1 MKQIIYIIAIIFL
14 VISFFV
20 PRAIAQD
27 STPTKELEVYFFY
40 SQTCPHCAAEK
51 EFLDNIAQDY
61 PEIKIY
67 RFSIDN
73 SENHSLLKDLAK
85 KHDVERYIGLV
96 PMTFVGEDFF
106 LGFDNP
112 KNIGKKIEDSINRQI
127 QDSPEPSSDSKI
139 NIPIIGELDIDQ
151 YSLPVLAIVL
161 GTLDGF
167 NVCSLGAL
175 VLILGLIL
183 ALRSRKKILI
193 FGGIFILTT
202 AIIYGLLI
210 SLWHKLFSFLAPYQK
225 LMVLLIALLGIGG
238 GIYFLKEFIRF
249 KKRGPTCATTES
261 PILGKF
267 SKKIQNGLKSPGNIF
282 ALLSSVLL
290 FAAVITIVEFPCS
303 AAIPVVFAGILAK
316 SQLPITLYLTYISIF
331 VIFYMLDEIVIF
343 LVALFTLKIWLASP
357 KFVTWI
363 TLIEAITLFA
373 LGLYYLIG
381 A

>member
-202 AIIYGLLI
+202 AVIYGLLI